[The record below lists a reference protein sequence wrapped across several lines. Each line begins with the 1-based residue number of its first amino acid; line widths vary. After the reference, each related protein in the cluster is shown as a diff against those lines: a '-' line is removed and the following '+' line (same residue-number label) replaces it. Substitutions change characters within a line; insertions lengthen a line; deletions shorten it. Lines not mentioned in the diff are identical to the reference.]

1 MMSILATSLKRLYE
15 NKKVTK
21 TKLKA
26 MVEDGKI
33 SSDEFEYITGTNYSK
48 QEYHENYNKFV
59 PAILQSIERDYA
71 RLWQDDITIEFIVE
85 VRKK

>member
-1 MMSILATSLKRLYE
+1 MGCCNMMSILATSLKRLYE

-48 QEYHENYNKFV
+48 
-59 PAILQSIERDYA
+59 
-71 RLWQDDITIEFIVE
+71 
-85 VRKK
+85 